1 VDIGRCPIL
10 GATCGQ
16 DCAEIGRYGVP
27 YIPAYVPLAAVK
39 NAYQKAV
46 GRCRQEDDI
55 CSTWFNYDTNRCDI
69 QKSVLD
75 QLVDKYFGNG
85 GTIKFEPPVLL
96 NGKPSNTYYRLQF
109 GGETPAC
116 DAGGNNCQGAHY
128 CSTRVAQEGSIWADF
143 CPYVH
148 TGPNAGKYRH
158 PHIALAALQQW
169 IAHECMPDKC
179 DSTWDEGPFGYPPT
193 VSTSI
198 TWCEMQDN
206 DSHVSQP
213 RVPYKWPIDTGGGG
227 GGGGGRASGDGE
239 ELPGPDLYY
248 GFKAA
253 PGVYVNELVTA
264 AVATALD

>member
-1 VDIGRCPIL
+1 VDIGSCPIL
-10 GATCGQ
+10 GATCGP
-16 DCAEIGRYGVP
+16 DCAEMGRYGIP
-27 YIPAYVPLAAVK
+27 HIPAVVPLAAVK
-39 NAYQKAV
+39 NAYKEAIDS
-46 GRCRQEDDI
+46 GCQEDI
-55 CSTWFNYDTNRCDI
+55 CSSWYNYDTNRCDI

-75 QLVDKYFGNG
+75 QLLYKYFGNG
-85 GTIKFEPPVLL
+85 GTIKYEPPGLL
-96 NGKPSNTYYRLQF
+96 NGKPSSTYYRLEF
-109 GGETPAC
+109 GGESPAC
-116 DAGGNNCQGAHY
+116 DNGNNCRGAHY
-128 CSTRVAQEGSIWADF
+128 CSTKVAQEGSNIWSDF

-169 IAHECMPDKC
+169 IANKCMPDKC
-179 DSTWDEGPFGYPPT
+179 DSTWDEGPFRYPST

-213 RVPYKWPIDTGGGG
+213 RVPYKWPIDTGGGDG
-227 GGGGGRASGDGE
+227 GGTASGDDE
-239 ELPGPDLYY
+239 SLPGPDLYY

-264 AVATALD
+264 AVTALD